1 MEDNELNKK
10 KFEEELIIKED
21 KEETPRKKIKVN
33 SDNDDITSSSSIT
46 IEKSWHDNI
55 DSLIVN
61 NKLFGWP
68 EKLKNIPEIDHGWF
82 RPGNIE
88 LLDLLIEKDMKC
100 VIELGS
106 WLGKSTKFLLER
118 APKAV
123 IFAVDIWLNEYFEN
137 DCHYDSNAAIFANI
151 INGCSIY
158 DQFLVNTSKFRSK
171 KVLNASGCEE
181 FVGLI
186 PCKLDSCEA
195 LQILKDQGVK
205 PDLIY
210 IDANHHFDPVVKDV
224 TTCLNLFPD
233 AIITGSLY
241 LIINKNNYNIVY
253 LFEITFIIIY
263 FIYYHI

>member
-1 MEDNELNKK
+1 MEENKLNKK
-10 KFEEELIIKED
+10 KFDEELIIKED
-21 KEETPRKKIKVN
+21 KEDKEKEETPRKKIKVN
-33 SDNDDITSSSSIT
+33 SDNDDLTSSSSIESIT

-55 DSLIVN
+55 DSLIAN

-82 RPGNIE
+82 RPGNVE
-88 LLDLLIEKDMKC
+88 LLDLLLEKDMKC

-137 DCHYDSNAAIFANI
+137 DSHYDSNSDIFSNI
-151 INGCSIY
+151 INGHSIY

-171 KVLNASGCEE
+171 KILNSSTGCEE

-195 LQILKDQGVK
+195 LRILKNQGIK

-210 IDANHHFDPVVKDV
+210 IDANHHYDPVIKDV
-224 TTCLNLFPD
+224 TSCLDLFPD
-233 AIITGSLY
+233 AIITG
-241 LIINKNNYNIVY
+241 N
-253 LFEITFIIIY
+253 LFLF
-263 FIYYHI
+263 F